1 MTPNGVGSRAQLV
14 LASSSPR
21 RRQILASLGII
32 VRWVDADVDETP
44 CPGESPAAMVA
55 RLARAKAL
63 AGLAAL
69 GGESAANGNGVVV
82 IGADTTVALG
92 EESLGK
98 PVDDDEARVMLR
110 RLSGRSHQ
118 VLTGV
123 AVAVAAPGG
132 GVGRCETRVDGAT
145 VAFRPIDESEIEA
158 YVASGEPRGK
168 AGAYAIQG
176 RGGLFVPRIEGSHH
190 TVVGLPVVVLDELC
204 RAVAGRPLRSW
215 AAVGAGSG
223 SSARADDGGEE

>member
-1 MTPNGVGSRAQLV
+1 M
-14 LASSSPR
+14 LASASPR
-21 RRQILASLGII
+21 RRQILESLGIT
-32 VRWVDADVDETP
+32 VRCLDTDIDETP
-44 CPGESPAAMVA
+44 HPEESPAAMVA
-55 RLARAKAL
+55 RLAEAKAA
-63 AGLAAL
+63 AGLDALAAEPA
-69 GGESAANGNGVVV
+69 GYGDGVVV

-98 PVDDDEARVMLR
+98 PVDDDEARAMLR

-123 AVAVAAPGG
+123 SVAVGNPGAGAERRG
-132 GVGRCETRVDGAT
+132 GTRVDGAT
-145 VAFRPIDESEIEA
+145 VVFRAIDEAEIGA

-176 RGGLFVPRIEGSHH
+176 RGGLFVPRIDGSYH

-204 RAVAGRPLRSW
+204 RVLAGRPLASW
-215 AAVGAGSG
+215 ADAASGAVASSSAVGG
-223 SSARADDGGEE
+223 DG

>member
-1 MTPNGVGSRAQLV
+1 M

-21 RRQILASLGII
+21 RRQILASLGIAT
-32 VRWVDADVDETP
+32 RCLDADVDETP
-44 CPGESPAAMVA
+44 LPGEGPAAMVA
-55 RLARAKAL
+55 RLAQAKAH
-63 AGLAAL
+63 AGLAML
-69 GGESAANGNGVVV
+69 ETEPGGYGAGVVV

-98 PVDDDEARVMLR
+98 PVDDEEARAMLR

-123 AVAVAAPGG
+123 AVAVAGPGAI
-132 GVGRCETRVDGAT
+132 GRCETRVDGAT
-145 VAFRPIDESEIEA
+145 VDFREIDEGEIDA
-158 YVASGEPRGK
+158 YIASGEPRGK

-176 RGGLFVPRIEGSHH
+176 RGGLFVPRIEGSYH

-204 RAVAGRPLRSW
+204 RAVAGRPLGSW
-215 AAVGAGSG
+215 ASAGA
-223 SSARADDGGEE
+223 DGGSEG

>member
-21 RRQILASLGII
+21 RRQILESLGITA
-32 VRWVDADVDETP
+32 RWIDADVDETP
-44 CPGESPAAMVA
+44 RPGESPSAMVV
-55 RLARAKAL
+55 RLAEAKAV
-63 AGLAAL
+63 AGLAMVEA
-69 GGESAANGNGVVV
+69 GPDGYGDGVVV

-98 PVDDDEARVMLR
+98 PVDDDEARAMLR

-123 AVAVAAPGG
+123 AVAVAGPGAAP
-132 GVGRCETRVDGAT
+132 RCAGRVDGAT
-145 VAFRPIDESEIEA
+145 VDFRALDEAEISA
-158 YVASGEPRGK
+158 YIASGEPRGK

-204 RAVAGRPLRSW
+204 RTLAGRPLGSW
-215 AAVGAGSG
+215 ASPGTGSEG
-223 SSARADDGGEE
+223 